1 MTAATATKEPT
12 SDARSGGFSRPVKR
26 LLIAAAI
33 AAFGWFVMTFLFF
46 PNLSVLDAVLRSD
59 QGSVGEV
66 ASRLLDSSRVVGAV
80 RDTLVIAVIST
91 VTANVVGIAQVFF
104 LEAFTIR
111 GKGFLTVAYAVPLVF
126 GSIAAV
132 TGYAMV
138 YGENG
143 FITRMLQAVIPGLP
157 DNWFSGMGAVIF
169 VHTFTMTGYHFL
181 FLRPAIRRVDFS
193 MVEAARSLGM
203 RPLPALFRVVL
214 PVLKPTILASV
225 LMAFISTL
233 TSFAAPTIL
242 GGPEL
247 TMIAPMIQAL
257 SGLGRMDMAALLGLL
272 LGATTTVLL
281 VWALRQERRSG
292 AVMASKTPRPFE
304 PMRLRSRGAKILAY
318 GCAYLLA
325 IVNLAP
331 LVVTALL
338 SFAPVEA
345 IRRGEISLEL
355 SAEHYVRMLTNPT
368 AYEPLV
374 NSLTLAAIAIPLAL
388 VTGTVAAHLSYRSPR
403 RFIGDLIQLTM
414 FLPYFL
420 PGILVALGFLIAFGA
435 GSALVGGQVL
445 VGTYWIL
452 PLAYTVLLLP
462 VVSRFVTATYAGL
475 DPSLDDAARSL
486 GASPVRRFL
495 TVILPALTPVLL
507 QVAALGFNDTLSE
520 YTVSVMLYNTNN
532 KPLGVTLGTL
542 AAEQDPNLVGLTTAY
557 VVIITALS
565 IVVVLFAD
573 RMALRASR
581 RGVGRR

>member
-1 MTAATATKEPT
+1 MTEMTEMTGTTATARP
-12 SDARSGGFSRPVKR
+12 GGLSRRVKR
-26 LLIAAAI
+26 LLVAATV
-33 AAFGWFVMTFLFF
+33 AAFGWFVITFLFF
-46 PNLSVLDAVLRSD
+46 PNLSVIDAVLRSGH
-59 QGSVGEV
+59 GSVGQV
-66 ASRLLDSSRVVGAV
+66 ASRLMESGRVVGAI

-104 LEAFTIR
+104 LEAFAIR
-111 GKGFLTVAYAVPLVF
+111 GKGLLTVAYAVPLVF

-143 FITRMLQAVIPGLP
+143 LITRTLQTVIPSIP
-157 DNWFSGMGAVIF
+157 DDWFSGMGAVIF

-203 RPLPALFRVVL
+203 KPLPALFRVVL

-257 SGLGRMDMAALLGLL
+257 AGLGRMDMAALLGLL
-272 LGATTTVLL
+272 LGAATTVLL
-281 VWALRQERRSG
+281 VWALRQERRSS
-292 AVMASKTPRPFE
+292 AMMTSKTPRPFE
-304 PMRLRSRGAKILAY
+304 PMRLRGRGAKFLAY
-318 GCAYLLA
+318 ACAYLLA

-338 SFAPVEA
+338 SLAPVEA
-345 IRRGEISLEL
+345 IRRGELSPEL
-355 SAEHYVRMLTNPT
+355 TVEHYVRMLTSTT

-388 VTGTVAAHLSYRSPR
+388 VIGTVAAHLSYRSRR
-403 RFIGDLIQLTM
+403 RFVGDAIQLTM

-420 PGILVALGFLIAFGA
+420 PGILVALGFLIAFGS

-475 DPSLDDAARSL
+475 DPSLEDAARSL
-486 GASPVRRFL
+486 GASPSRRFL

-520 YTVSVMLYNTNN
+520 YTVSVMLYNINN

-565 IVVVLFAD
+565 VVVVLFAD

>member
-281 VWALRQERRSG
+281 VWALRQERGSG

>member
-1 MTAATATKEPT
+1 MSVETTGTT
-12 SDARSGGFSRPVKR
+12 RIRRPVDRPRRVKR
-26 LLIAAAI
+26 LLIAAAVV
-33 AAFGWFVMTFLFF
+33 AFGWFVVTFLFF
-46 PNLSVLDAVLRSD
+46 PNLSVIDAVLRSD
-59 QGSVGEV
+59 QGSVGQV
-66 ASRLLDSSRVVGAV
+66 AARLIDSDRVVGAV

-91 VTANVVGIAQVFF
+91 VTANIVGIAQVFF
-104 LEAFTIR
+104 LEAFSIR
-111 GKGFLTVAYAVPLVF
+111 GKGLLTVAYAVPLVF

-143 FITRMLQAVIPGLP
+143 FLTRSLQSVIPGLP
-157 DNWFSGMGAVIF
+157 DDWFSGMGAVIF

-181 FLRPAIRRVDFS
+181 FLRPAIRRIDFS

-203 RPLPALFRVVL
+203 RPFRALLAVVL

-225 LMAFISTL
+225 VMAFISTL

-242 GGPEL
+242 GGGEL

-272 LGATTTVLL
+272 LGVATTVLL
-281 VWALRQERRSG
+281 VWVLRQERRSS
-292 AVMASKTPRPFE
+292 VLASKTPRPFE
-304 PMRLRSRGAKILAY
+304 PMPLRGRTAKFLVH

-325 IVNLAP
+325 VINLAP
-331 LVVTALL
+331 LVVTVLL

-345 IRRGEISLEL
+345 IRRGEVSLDL
-355 SAEHYVRMLTNPT
+355 TVEHYVEMLTSST

-374 NSLTLAAIAIPLAL
+374 NSITLAALAIPLAL
-388 VTGTVAAHLSYRSPR
+388 VIGTCAAHLSYRSR
-403 RFIGDLIQLTM
+403 RTFVGDALQLAM

-420 PGILVALGFLIAFGA
+420 PGVLVALGFLIAFGA
-435 GSALVGGQVL
+435 ASPLVGGQVL

-452 PLAYTVLLLP
+452 PVAYTVLLLP

-486 GASPVRRFL
+486 GASPSRRFL

-507 QVAALGFNDTLSE
+507 QVAALGFNDTISE
-520 YTVSVMLYNTNN
+520 YTVSVMLYNINN

-557 VVIITALS
+557 VVVITALS
-565 IVVVLFAD
+565 ILVVLFAD